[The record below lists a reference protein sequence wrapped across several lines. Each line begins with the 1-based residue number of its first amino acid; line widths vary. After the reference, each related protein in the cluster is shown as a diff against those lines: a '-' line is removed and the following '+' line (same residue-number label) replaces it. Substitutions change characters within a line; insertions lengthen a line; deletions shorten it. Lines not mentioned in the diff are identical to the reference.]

1 VSFREVSSPRD
12 EKLSLDLSKSM
23 SYDDVCAA
31 LADALGVADAT
42 TLRLTQHNAYTNAPK
57 TPLAFR
63 GIDALADALPP
74 RSGREA
80 AARPGVD
87 GGAGAG
93 RRAKHDILYYEVL
106 DMPLPALERLKSLRV
121 HFHGKDTRLLDVV
134 NVRVPKESNVADA
147 MAELRRAL
155 GEKKVSPSRALRFME
170 TYQSKIFK
178 VFAPDDTIDNIN
190 DNYWVLRAEEVPED
204 EAAFGDSESV
214 APRGANEGRDDPNS
228 NESGDALICV
238 YHFYR
243 ERAAAI
249 SGISAVAGEQTNN
262 KESVHLFGDPFF
274 MRVSR
279 DETLGSVKTRARVK
293 LGVAEKAFAEWRWAF
308 HSLGATSEPLADSE
322 RVAALFSN
330 TRKDAYGAYE
340 SYLGAE
346 HADPSP
352 RKTAAAK
359 RQANAGG
366 FDQRAVKIYG

>member
-1 VSFREVSSPRD
+1 
-12 EKLSLDLSKSM
+12 
-23 SYDDVCAA
+23 
-31 LADALGVADAT
+31 
-42 TLRLTQHNAYTNAPK
+42 
-57 TPLAFR
+57 
-63 GIDALADALPP
+63 
-74 RSGREA
+74 
-80 AARPGVD
+80 
-87 GGAGAG
+87 
-93 RRAKHDILYYEVL
+93 
-106 DMPLPALERLKSLRV
+106 V

-204 EAAFGDSESV
+204 EAPFGDSESV
-214 APRGANEGRDDPNS
+214 APPRGANEGRDDPNS

-243 ERAAAI
+243 ERAGVVI
-249 SGISAVAGEQTNN
+249 SGISNAVAGEQTNEQT

-279 DETLGSVKTRARVK
+279 DETLGSVKARARVK